1 MRLMIDTNIFL
12 DVLAEYINIMK
23 KINFLKGMLVVAKTP
38 SSSGRKFLTNLQ
50 TCLCENKRVQGFLS
64 ASSATDIFYLIR
76 RQLHSVDLA
85 YKALGSVLD
94 IAKVLTVTN
103 EDVLN
108 AYLQR
113 ASDFEDCLLATC
125 AKANQCD
132 AIVTRNKKDFLSFGI
147 TLFSPEE
154 LLNIYP

>member
-12 DVLAEYINIMK
+12 DVLAEREPFFK
-23 KINFLKGMLVVAKTP
+23 DSKAVLD
-38 SSSGRKFLTNLQ
+38 
-50 TCLCENKRVQGFLS
+50 LCENKKVQGFLS

-113 ASDFEDCLLATC
+113 AFDFEDCLLATC

-132 AIVTRNKKDFLSFGI
+132 AIVTRNKKDFLCFGI
-147 TLFSPEE
+147 TLLSPEE
-154 LLNIYP
+154 LLNIYS

>member
-12 DVLAEYINIMK
+12 DVLAEREPFFK
-23 KINFLKGMLVVAKTP
+23 DSKAVLD
-38 SSSGRKFLTNLQ
+38 
-50 TCLCENKRVQGFLS
+50 LCENKRVQGFLS

-85 YKALGSVLD
+85 YKVLGSVLD

-154 LLNIYP
+154 LLNIYS

>member
-12 DVLAEYINIMK
+12 DVLAEREPFFK
-23 KINFLKGMLVVAKTP
+23 DSKAVLD
-38 SSSGRKFLTNLQ
+38 
-50 TCLCENKRVQGFLS
+50 LCENKRVQGFLS

-103 EDVLN
+103 EDVLP

-113 ASDFEDCLLATC
+113 VSDFEDCLLATC
-125 AKANQCD
+125 TKANQCD
-132 AIVTRNKKDFLSFGI
+132 AIVTRNKKDFLSFWI
-147 TLFSPEE
+147 TLLSPEE

>member
-12 DVLAEYINIMK
+12 DVLAEREPFFK
-23 KINFLKGMLVVAKTP
+23 DSKAVLD
-38 SSSGRKFLTNLQ
+38 
-50 TCLCENKRVQGFLS
+50 LCENKRVQGFLS

-132 AIVTRNKKDFLSFGI
+132 AIMTRNKKDFLSFGI